1 MDRGG
6 WWATV
11 CEVTESDRPE
21 QLTIP
26 LFQPMGMLHGLN
38 TGEEP
43 KTVAGKCMF
52 NTHEQ
57 LQGLED
63 RRTARKRF

>member
-1 MDRGG
+1 M
-6 WWATV
+6 
-11 CEVTESDRPE
+11 PE